1 MDTLEKE
8 ELKQRRMNR
17 IEILKNTWKKKMEAK
32 KLRAMLQML
41 RSLSLEELEMD
52 IDEIQMRAEE
62 MMEVVESHNMEE
74 QMELEDSC
82 TMDDDGDNV
91 NVMEQFV
98 SVMGLESEAG
108 VNRKFTS
115 KGGECQNEDKNT
127 NIKYSFSIQDQNPT
141 TIYLGG
147 DLENKSFGEKIN
159 FKRKR
164 ESSETRNHKK
174 WRGFGASF

>member
-1 MDTLEKE
+1 M
-8 ELKQRRMNR
+8 
-17 IEILKNTWKKKMEAK
+17 MEAK
-32 KLRAMLQML
+32 QLRAMLQML
-41 RSLSLEELEMD
+41 RILSLEGLEMD
-52 IDEIQMRAEE
+52 IDEIQIRAEE

-115 KGGECQNEDKNT
+115 KGCECQNEDNS
-127 NIKYSFSIQDQNPT
+127 NIKYSFLIQDQNPT

-147 DLENKSFGEKIN
+147 DLENDSFGEKNN
-159 FKRKR
+159 FKRK
-164 ESSETRNHKK
+164 EGK
-174 WRGFGASF
+174 